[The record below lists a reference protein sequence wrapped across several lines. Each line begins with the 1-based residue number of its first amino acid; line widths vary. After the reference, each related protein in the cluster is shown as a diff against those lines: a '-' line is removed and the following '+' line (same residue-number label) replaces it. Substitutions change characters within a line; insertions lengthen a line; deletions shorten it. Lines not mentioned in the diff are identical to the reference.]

1 MVKVWSPSLLSGKK
15 YYFYVKTMQWV
26 HFFMIFIL
34 FLILNLLYD
43 GEPNDHY
50 DIDPIMTVMK
60 MMMMMMMMI
69 MFRRIIKT
77 SLIVPRVKVK
87 HDPSFD
93 LLTL

>member
-1 MVKVWSPSLLSGKK
+1 
-15 YYFYVKTMQWV
+15 
-26 HFFMIFIL
+26 MIFIL
-34 FLILNLLYD
+34 FLFLNLLYD

>member
-1 MVKVWSPSLLSGKK
+1 
-15 YYFYVKTMQWV
+15 
-26 HFFMIFIL
+26 MIFIL

-60 MMMMMMMMI
+60 MMMMMMMMMI

>member
-1 MVKVWSPSLLSGKK
+1 
-15 YYFYVKTMQWV
+15 
-26 HFFMIFIL
+26 MIFIL
-34 FLILNLLYD
+34 FLFLNLLYD

-87 HDPSFD
+87 HDPRFD